1 MNEYLQL
8 YDLMSYFGIKS
19 KEAFASYYNELLAP
33 LENQN
38 LDMEG
43 FEWAPT
49 QIDFDYRVWE
59 TGDNIEIMATY
70 VDIDSEATPIGGE
83 VDFKEYTGTIPTH
96 KAFVTLDQTD
106 YRKKLVFL
114 NNLAASA
121 SLTGGNAS
129 VSVREHLEEYLF
141 TKLSAIPN
149 AHKGTLN
156 YQVGQ
161 MKSKGALT
169 LTDQNNP
176 RGGYANATFSAK
188 IPAANFITKKWWT
201 KKWDGTIVYDET
213 ADPLMDIKKEI
224 RNIKKAPQ
232 NTYSYSDI
240 KLEML
245 ATFFEDLM
253 GHPSWKKHIG
263 YALMPN
269 LLIAPDNDS
278 NAMAVGANYLM
289 EQTETN
295 VLIGMFKRLTGATD
309 VKLDYAVAGVE
320 YYDTTKKK
328 LVREKLNC
336 FEYGTILFRPTGNIG
351 KIIPVA
357 AFRPDSRAI
366 TNTIFGGR
374 GLVEYIYD
382 EDKKVQK
389 WRSELTCLAVPTV
402 PRRLRYMKVVEFE
415 PEPVY
420 TAVSNPSGNPKT
432 KGYYEKVGDSYVLTS
447 DTTVTEGKT
456 YYTKS

>member
-8 YDLMSYFGIKS
+8 YDLMSYFGIKTPA
-19 KEAFASYYNELLAP
+19 AFASYYNTVLAP

-38 LDMEG
+38 LDIEG
-43 FEWAPT
+43 FDWGPT

-59 TGDNIEIMATY
+59 TGDDIEIMATY
-70 VDIDSEATPIGGE
+70 VDIDSEALPIGGE

-114 NNLAASA
+114 NNLAAST
-121 SLTGGNAS
+121 SLTGGNVS

-141 TKLSAIPN
+141 AKLSAIPN

-176 RGGYANATFSAK
+176 RSGYGEASFSAK
-188 IPAANFITKKWWT
+188 VPKDHFITKKWWT
-201 KKWDGTIVYDET
+201 KKADGSIVYDET
-213 ADPLMDIKKEI
+213 ADPLEDIKLQI
-224 RNIKKAPQ
+224 RAIKKAPQ
-232 NTYSYSDI
+232 NAYSNI

-253 GHPSWKKHIG
+253 GHPAWKKHIG
-263 YALMPN
+263 YTLMPN
-269 LLIAPDNDS
+269 LLIAPGNDS

-295 VLIGMFKRLTGATD
+295 VLIGMFKRLTGASE
-309 VKLDYAVAGVE
+309 VKLDEAVAGVE
-320 YYDTTKKK
+320 RYDADKKA
-328 LVREKLNC
+328 LVREKLDC
-336 FEYGTILFRPTGNIG
+336 FEYGTILFRPTGKIG
-351 KIIPVA
+351 QIIPVA

-402 PRRLRYMKVVEFE
+402 PRSLHYLNAVTIENAS
-415 PEPVY
+415 
-420 TAVSNPSGNPKT
+420 TASA
-432 KGYYEKVGDSYVLTS
+432 
-447 DTTVTEGKT
+447 TTRTRA
-456 YYTKS
+456 KSA